1 MEDQILALQ
10 LRKMSMLFVEKNTYF
25 GKGSRSSIFLE
36 VKYCGKKSGETPAKV
51 GSNHGSSLISSAL
64 RLLEFQI

>member
-1 MEDQILALQ
+1 
-10 LRKMSMLFVEKNTYF
+10 MLFVEKNTYF
-25 GKGSRSSIFLE
+25 GKASRSPIFLE